1 MKKIANQHGDVVLE
15 AIECIPTDAKV
26 IELTQNYVIERGE
39 GGHRHTLVCD
49 KPLSEMADKIKLYE
63 KDGTLFLSVKS
74 AVKITHE
81 EHGEQIV
88 YPGIYRKN
96 IERQFD
102 YENEIERKV
111 ID

>member
-1 MKKIANQHGDVVLE
+1 MKKIVNQHGDVVLE
-15 AIECIPTDAKV
+15 AIECIPTDAKAV
-26 IELTQNYVIERGE
+26 KLTQGHTIEMGE

-49 KPLSEMADKIKLYE
+49 KPLSEMADKIELYE
-63 KDGTLFLSVKS
+63 KDGILFLSVKS

-88 YPGIYRKN
+88 NPGIYRKN

-102 YENEIERKV
+102 YENEVERKV